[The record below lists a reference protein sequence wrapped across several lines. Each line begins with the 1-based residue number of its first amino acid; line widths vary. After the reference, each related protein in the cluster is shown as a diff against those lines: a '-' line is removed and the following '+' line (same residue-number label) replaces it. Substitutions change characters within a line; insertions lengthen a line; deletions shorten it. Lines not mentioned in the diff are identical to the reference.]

1 MSGSPLEHRHVLI
14 TGAGSGI
21 GRALA
26 ETALAAGARA
36 TLVDVNA
43 PSLDALSPQGDC
55 VLRAMDVSDPDA
67 WASLPAPES
76 GWDFVALNAGIMTAP
91 PEAPP
96 QESDLLTMDVRRYD
110 RVFRVNVDGVVHGVR
125 RVLPDLADGGA
136 IVATASAA
144 GLVGFGQDVAYSMS
158 KHAVVGLVRGL
169 AQLLARRR
177 RGQRA
182 CAICPGGVRTGIVP
196 ATFQDVPMMEP
207 SVIAGEI
214 VALWLEGR
222 NGDVKAK
229 MRAELP
235 ALPIP
240 EPELPPWW

>member
-1 MSGSPLEHRHVLI
+1 MSGSSLEHRHVLI

-26 ETALAAGARA
+26 EMAMTAGARA
-36 TLVDVNA
+36 TLVDVSSE
-43 PSLDALSPQGDC
+43 SLHALSPVGEC
-55 VLRAMDVSDPDA
+55 VLRAMDVSDPDG
-67 WASLPAPES
+67 WARLQAPES
-76 GWDFVALNAGIMTAP
+76 GWDFVALNAGIMTSP
-91 PEAPP
+91 PEAPAR
-96 QESDLLTMDVRRYD
+96 ESALLTMDLRRYE

-125 RVLPDLADGGA
+125 RVVPHLADGGA

-169 AQLLARRR
+169 AQILARRQ

-196 ATFQDVPMMEP
+196 SAFQGVPMMEP
-207 SVIAGEI
+207 SVIAREI

-235 ALPIP
+235 ALSIP
-240 EPELPPWW
+240 EPELPAWW